1 MAMRLGSVVPDFTAD
16 STAGSMRWHEYIE
29 NTWAVLF
36 SHPGDFTPVCTTEL
50 GSVAKLM
57 AEFERRGVKV
67 AAISCNDTDS
77 HHAWIEDIEALDQYC
92 GSSKVSYPIVSDPS
106 RDIAELYGMIDPEE
120 KSAEGLPMTCRYEA
134 PPPSPRTGGD
144 PSPHLPTS
152 PPLHAR
158 SESFDSVFR

>member
-29 NTWAVLF
+29 NSWAVLF

-92 GSSKVSYPIVSDPS
+92 GSSKVSYPIISDPS

-134 PPPSPRTGGD
+134 PLP
-144 PSPHLPTS
+144 LPTS
-152 PPLHAR
+152 PPLSTPDPSPSTA
-158 SESFDSVFR
+158 